1 MMMVWRWCGGA
12 VREGGESFCTLL
24 AHWVRLPPVRL
35 PQTRLPDSSDAAT
48 RRHQCAPGRS
58 IECSTSPNQFPFFV
72 YLHKQITCQLS
83 ATSHQ
88 IRRQGLPRSPSVLP
102 IALGKPVLF

>member
-1 MMMVWRWCGGA
+1 MMMVWRWSGGA

-24 AHWVRLPPVRL
+24 AHWVRLP
-35 PQTRLPDSSDAAT
+35 QTRLPDSSDAST
-48 RRHQCAPGRS
+48 GRHQCAPGRS
-58 IECSTSPNQFPFFV
+58 IECSMSPNQFPFFV
-72 YLHKQITCQLS
+72 YLHQQITCQLS

-102 IALGKPVLF
+102 IALSKPVLF